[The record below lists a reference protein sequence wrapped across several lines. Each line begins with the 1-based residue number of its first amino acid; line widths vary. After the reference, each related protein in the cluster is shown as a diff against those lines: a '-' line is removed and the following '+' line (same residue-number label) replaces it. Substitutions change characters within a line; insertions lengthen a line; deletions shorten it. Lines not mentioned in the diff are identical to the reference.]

1 MSPEGRLSQRKE
13 VILRALIEEYTRTA
27 EPVASKQLS
36 DQLAGIYGPGYASAT
51 VRNELVALEEDG
63 LIYQPHVSAGRV
75 PTDLGYR
82 YFVERLMGE
91 SRLALEEQ
99 RLIRHQFYQVQH
111 QLDEWVRLTAS
122 VMAQAL
128 QSAAIVTQPRAAQA
142 SLRHFELLSLYET
155 VALLV
160 LVQHDGSVRQERL
173 LLETPATQD
182 ELSRMASRLNARL
195 HDADAEAIERALRGG
210 AVEAN
215 ERVVLE
221 SLARMLLQ
229 LDLLTSDA
237 FYSDGIIQLLRRD
250 EFAHADPRRIRQV
263 VEALERHRFI
273 PALAPQVMAT
283 DGIQVII
290 GGENSAEELKDMSV
304 VVARYGTQEHLSGL
318 VGIVGP
324 TRMQYGRAIA
334 MVRYMTEVLNNL
346 LSELFGPEQ

>member
-1 MSPEGRLSQRKE
+1 
-13 VILRALIEEYTRTA
+13 
-27 EPVASKQLS
+27 
-36 DQLAGIYGPGYASAT
+36 
-51 VRNELVALEEDG
+51 
-63 LIYQPHVSAGRV
+63 
-75 PTDLGYR
+75 
-82 YFVERLMGE
+82 MGE

-128 QSAAIVTQPRAAQA
+128 QSAAIVTQPRASQA

-173 LLETPATQD
+173 LLESPATQD
-182 ELSRMASRLNARL
+182 ELSRLALRLNGRL
-195 HDADAEAIERALRGG
+195 HDADAATVERALITLPSDGT
-210 AVEAN
+210 AEAN
-215 ERVVLE
+215 ERIVME
-221 SLARMLLQ
+221 SLVRMLTQ
-229 LDLLTSDA
+229 LDLLVLRRL
-237 FYSDGIIQLLRRD
+237 LLRRHHPIAAARRVHPRQST
-250 EFAHADPRRIRQV
+250 AHPRGGRG
-263 VEALERHRFI
+263 AGAAPLHPGAG
-273 PALAPQVMAT
+273 PAG
-283 DGIQVII
+283 DGDRWHQVII

-334 MVRYMTEVLNNL
+334 VVRYMTEVLNDL
-346 LSELFGPEQ
+346 LTNTYNSYD